1 MNTTKQGKRYSIT
14 VPTELMAVLEW
25 HVRIQLTAP
34 EQEDSELLFPSIKGS
49 HRPPSVLNKPFAD
62 VCEAMGLG
70 RHFSQR
76 GRRRTF
82 NDLARAAEVESVV
95 TRSISGHLT
104 EQMQLHYSTVNPDEQ
119 KRSIGKVIDLMQVR
133 AQRSGGTHEAA
144 GGTQNGTEPAA
155 HCDPLQ
161 SAGGTPSGIQPG

>member
-1 MNTTKQGKRYSIT
+1 
-14 VPTELMAVLEW
+14 
-25 HVRIQLTAP
+25 
-34 EQEDSELLFPSIKGS
+34 
-49 HRPPSVLNKPFAD
+49 VLNKPFAD

-76 GRRRTF
+76 GLRRTF

-119 KRSIGKVIDLMQVR
+119 RRSIGKVIDLMQVR
-133 AQRSGGTHEAA
+133 GQRAGGTQNAPSGTQPAAGEGPLTEPSKAA
-144 GGTQNGTEPAA
+144 GGTQPK
-155 HCDPLQ
+155 
-161 SAGGTPSGIQPG
+161 

>member
-1 MNTTKQGKRYSIT
+1 
-14 VPTELMAVLEW
+14 
-25 HVRIQLTAP
+25 
-34 EQEDSELLFPSIKGS
+34 
-49 HRPPSVLNKPFAD
+49 VLNKPFAD

-76 GRRRTF
+76 GLRRTF

-119 KRSIGKVIDLMQVR
+119 KRSIGKVIDLMQVK
-133 AQRSGGTHEAA
+133 AQRA
-144 GGTQNGTEPAA
+144 GGAPTPPSGAPESTEKEQLSDAPK
-155 HCDPLQ
+155 Q
-161 SAGGTPSGIQPG
+161 AGGAPSGAPVVEVVLKSKKPAEHFALTG